1 MKSFSPFFPGTMILL
16 IAAIA
21 LCFGLGGCQTL
32 SDPNNSVIVELTTQ
46 VAVGKFIESKSDR
59 VGTAKHVVDIATQ
72 VKAIAD
78 SDATTVGALQQL
90 ANARIAQLNLEP
102 SDTLLATALVDMLV
116 AGLQDKVGNGL
127 LNDADKVI
135 LGKILSTVITTAN
148 VYIPVSH

>member
-1 MKSFSPFFPGTMILL
+1 MKCSTPFFLPVLL
-16 IAAIA
+16 VLAVIAT
-21 LCFGLGGCQTL
+21 LFGLSGCQTIT
-32 SDPNNSVIVELTTQ
+32 DPKNSVIIELTTQ

-59 VGTAKHVVDIATQ
+59 VGTAKHIVDIATQ

-78 SDATTVGALQQL
+78 SDSTTIGALQQL

-127 LNDADKVI
+127 LNDADKLI
-135 LGKILSTVITTAN
+135 LGKILSTVIAAAS
-148 VYIPVSH
+148 VYIPASP